1 MTKPTIHALS
11 RRAVLRGTGA
21 LILAFSLSSRAF
33 AQTETGASATPL
45 RGLPGSLDATPR
57 LDAWIRI
64 APDGNATIFT
74 GKAELGQGIR
84 TALLQV
90 AAEELKLPLARLD
103 LITADTSRTPNEGY
117 TAASHSVQDS
127 GTAIRNAAAQVREIL
142 IGEAARRSGVSRAD
156 LTARDGVVTGPAGLS
171 LGYGELVSDTLLHV
185 DAAPTSILT
194 DPRDFTVMDRPVP
207 RVDIPAKVTGGAAYV
222 QDMRLPG
229 MVHGRIVRPPSYGA
243 RLVALDAGPVEA
255 MPGVLKVVRDGAFL
269 GVIAEQEWT
278 AIQAM
283 RRLATLA
290 RWEETAQLPDE
301 ARLPEALMAL
311 PTRDTTILEVGQ
323 PDAPAFTLD
332 TLFSRP
338 YLAHGSI
345 GPSCAIAHLEGDAM
359 TVWTHTQGVYPLR
372 DALTGLLAMSP
383 EKVRCIH
390 AEGAGCYGQ
399 NGADDAG
406 ADAAMLARA
415 LPGRPV
421 RVQWMREQ
429 EHAWEPFG
437 PGMVA
442 RVRASLG
449 PDGAISAWQHD
460 VWSQSHMMRPGPPGT
475 LLAARD
481 KAEPFPPA
489 PPVDLPMPEGGGDRN
504 AVPLYVLPNARAVN
518 HFLPDMPLRGSSM
531 RSLGGYLNVF
541 AIESTMDE
549 LARRA
554 GQDPVDFRLR
564 HLQDERAKAVISTAA
579 ERFGWKNR
587 PKPPAGGGYGFA
599 FARYKNLEAYCA
611 IALEIAIDADTGRLL
626 VTRVVAAVDTGQVVN
641 PDGVRN
647 QIEGGIVQATS
658 WTLFEGVRFDR
669 RRITSVDWAAYPILR
684 FSRVPRAVEVHII
697 PRPGLPFLG
706 AGEAAQGP
714 MGAALGN
721 AIRDASGRRLAT
733 LPLNA
738 SRIRHAM
745 MDPPPLR

>member
-1 MTKPTIHALS
+1 MTQAMTQALS

-21 LILAFSLSSRAF
+21 LILAFSLSGRAF

-90 AAEELKLPLARLD
+90 AAEELKLPIARLD
-103 LITADTSRTPNEGY
+103 LITADTGRTPNEGY

-127 GTAIRNAAAQVREIL
+127 GTAIRHAAAQVREIL
-142 IGEAARRSGVSRAD
+142 IGEAARRAGVARAG
-156 LTARDGVVTGPAGLS
+156 LTARDGIVTGPAGLRLS
-171 LGYGELVSDTLLHV
+171 YGELVSDTLLHV

-194 DPRDFTVMDRPVP
+194 DPRDFTMMDRPVP

-311 PTRDTTILEVGQ
+311 PTRDTTILDVGQ
-323 PDAPAFTLD
+323 PDAPSFTLD
-332 TLFSRP
+332 TLFTRP
-338 YLAHGSI
+338 YLSHGSI

-372 DALTGLLAMSP
+372 DALAGLLAMSP

-442 RVRASLG
+442 RVRAALG
-449 PDGAISAWQHD
+449 PDGTITAWQHD

-518 HFLPDMPLRGSSM
+518 HFLPEMPLRGSSM

-564 HLQDERAKAVISTAA
+564 HLQDERAKAVITTAA
-579 ERFGWKNR
+579 ERFGWRNR
-587 PKPPAGGGYGFA
+587 PKLPGGGGYGFA

-611 IALEIAIDADTGRLL
+611 IALEIVIDADTGRLL

-684 FSRVPRAVEVHII
+684 FSRVPRAVEVHIV

-714 MGAALGN
+714 TGAALGN
-721 AIRDASGRRLAT
+721 AIRDASGQRLAT

-738 SRIRHAM
+738 GRIRHAM
-745 MDPPPLR
+745 MDSPPLR

>member
-90 AAEELKLPLARLD
+90 AAEELKLPLSRLD

-142 IGEAARRSGVSRAD
+142 IGEAARRAGVARAD
-156 LTARDGVVTGPAGLS
+156 LTARNGVVTGPAGLR

-332 TLFSRP
+332 TLFTRP

-372 DALTGLLAMSP
+372 DALAALLAMPP

-442 RVRASLG
+442 RVRAALG
-449 PDGAISAWQHD
+449 PDGTISAWQHD

-518 HFLPDMPLRGSSM
+518 HFLPEMPLRGSSM

-564 HLQDERAKAVISTAA
+564 HLQDERAKAVITTAA
-579 ERFGWKNR
+579 ERFGWKDR
-587 PKPPAGGGYGFA
+587 PKPPVGGGYGFA

-733 LPLNA
+733 LPLDA

>member
-1 MTKPTIHALS
+1 MTQAMTQALS
-11 RRAVLRGTGA
+11 RRAVLRGAGA
-21 LILAFSLSSRAF
+21 LILAFSLSGRAF

-45 RGLPGSLDATPR
+45 RGLPGSLDSTPR

-64 APDGNATIFT
+64 APDGNATLFT

-90 AAEELKLPLARLD
+90 AAEELKLPLSRLD
-103 LITADTSRTPNEGY
+103 LITADTGRTPNEGY

-142 IGEAARRSGVSRAD
+142 IGEAARRAGVGRAG
-156 LTARDGVVTGPAGLS
+156 LTARDGVVTGPAGLR
-171 LGYGELVSDTLLHV
+171 LAYGDLVSDQLLHV

-269 GVIAEQEWT
+269 GVIAEMEWT

-283 RRLATLA
+283 RRLAALA

-301 ARLPEALMAL
+301 ARLPAALMAL
-311 PTRDTTILEVGQ
+311 PTRDTTILDIGRPE
-323 PDAPAFTLD
+323 ASSFTLD

-345 GPSCAIAHLEGDAM
+345 GPSCAIAHMEGDAM

-372 DALTGLLAMSP
+372 DALAGLLAMP
-383 EKVRCIH
+383 ADKVRCIH

-442 RVRASLG
+442 RVRAALG
-449 PDGAISAWQHD
+449 ADGAISAWQHD
-460 VWSQSHMMRPGPPGT
+460 VWSPSHMMRPGPPGT

-481 KAEPFPPA
+481 KAEPFPSA

-554 GQDPVDFRLR
+554 GQDPVEFRLR
-564 HLQDERAKAVISTAA
+564 HLADERAKAVITTAA
-579 ERFGWKNR
+579 ERFGWTGR
-587 PKPPAGGGYGFA
+587 PRPPTGGGYGFA

-611 IALEIAIDADTGRLL
+611 IALEIAIDQDSGRLI

-684 FSRVPRAVEVHII
+684 FSHVPRAVEVHIV

-714 MGAALGN
+714 TGAALGN
-721 AIRDASGRRLAT
+721 AIRDASGQRLAT
-733 LPLNA
+733 LPLDA
-738 SRIRHAM
+738 ARIRHAM
-745 MDPPPLR
+745 MDTPPPR

>member
-21 LILAFSLSSRAF
+21 LILAFSLSGRAF
-33 AQTETGASATPL
+33 ALTETGASATPL

-57 LDAWIRI
+57 LDAWISI

-90 AAEELKLPLARLD
+90 AAEELKLPLSRLD
-103 LITADTSRTPNEGY
+103 LITADTGRTPNEGY

-142 IGEAARRSGVSRAD
+142 IGEAARRAGVARAD
-156 LTARDGVVTGPAGLS
+156 LTARDGVITGPAGLS
-171 LGYGELVSDTLLHV
+171 LGYAELVSDTLLHV

-194 DPRDFTVMDRPVP
+194 NPRDFTVMDRPVP

-243 RLVALDAGPVEA
+243 RLVALDAGSVEA

-301 ARLPEALMAL
+301 AHLPEALMAL

-332 TLFSRP
+332 TLFTRP

-345 GPSCAIAHLEGDAM
+345 GPSCAIAHLEGDTM

-372 DALTGLLAMSP
+372 DALAGLLAMAP

-449 PDGAISAWQHD
+449 PDGAITAWQHD

-564 HLQDERAKAVISTAA
+564 HLQDERAKAAITTAA
-579 ERFGWKNR
+579 ERFGWKDR

-669 RRITSVDWAAYPILR
+669 RHITSVDWAAYPILR
-684 FSRVPRAVEVHII
+684 FSRVPRVVEVHIV

-714 MGAALGN
+714 TGAALGN

-733 LPLNA
+733 LPLDA